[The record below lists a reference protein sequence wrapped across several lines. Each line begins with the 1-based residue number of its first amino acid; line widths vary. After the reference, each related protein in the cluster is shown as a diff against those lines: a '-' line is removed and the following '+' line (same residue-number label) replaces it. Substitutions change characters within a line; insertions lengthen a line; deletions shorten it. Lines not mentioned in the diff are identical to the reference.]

1 MADIGSDRRRQRQCG
16 QLVRNPLRQR
26 TGAGAANSI
35 HLDRYAAGR
44 IKFTRQPTVKLQQP
58 RSLTNRQ
65 KRRSQIQ
72 RSHAAAT
79 PSTVPAGSRRYRA
92 VQRPC
97 ALAACPVPPR
107 QRRPDARQSVP
118 RKRVSQNFE
127 IVRRGRVAGRPQ
139 QQRVNRRPGRVAAN
153 AAPPT
158 RPTVR
163 HWVPPPPCSLLAS
176 VLEPDHR
183 YARTVTQRGGHRR
196 PPGRHRRQQ
205 PIAPQEQPAR
215 QERSSS
221 LEARSGAR
229 PACAGCR
236 QAPRS
241 QSHG

>member
-1 MADIGSDRRRQRQCG
+1 MADIGSDRRRQRRSG

-44 IKFTRQPTVKLQQP
+44 IKFHPTADREAPAASQPHEPPKAP
-58 RSLTNRQ
+58 FS
-65 KRRSQIQ
+65 IQ

-92 VQRPC
+92 VQRP
-97 ALAACPVPPR
+97 ALWQRVRCHLGSGGRTRPV
-107 QRRPDARQSVP
+107 VP
-118 RKRVSQNFE
+118 ESASAKTLNRATRS
-127 IVRRGRVAGRPQ
+127 RCRSPQ

-183 YARTVTQRGGHRR
+183 YARTVTQRGGRR
-196 PPGRHRRQQ
+196 RRR
-205 PIAPQEQPAR
+205 AATAV
-215 QERSSS
+215 SN
-221 LEARSGAR
+221 
-229 PACAGCR
+229 
-236 QAPRS
+236 
-241 QSHG
+241 QSHRKNSPRDRNGHHLWKHARVGEPALQVSASAAVTVAWLK